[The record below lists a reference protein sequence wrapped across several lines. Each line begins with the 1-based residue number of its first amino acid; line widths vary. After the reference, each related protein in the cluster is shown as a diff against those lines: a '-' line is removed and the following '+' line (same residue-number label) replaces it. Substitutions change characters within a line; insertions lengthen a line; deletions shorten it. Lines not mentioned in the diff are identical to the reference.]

1 MAGKPVGEI
10 DAHIGRRIRHRRNM
24 LNITQTELGQAL
36 GVTFQQI
43 QKYEYGRNRVS
54 VGTLLR
60 CVGRLG
66 WGDGGGGLGRLF
78 SFRREQLLAGGP
90 DLALGADIF
99 VKRGSADAKLLT

>member
-60 CVGRLG
+60 L
-66 WGDGGGGLGRLF
+66 
-78 SFRREQLLAGGP
+78 
-90 DLALGADIF
+90 
-99 VKRGSADAKLLT
+99 ADALEVKPEYFYAWEGWDGVMGEAA